1 MIFYRVKIKYYNFDL
16 LGILENQRRESDDT
30 TATLGN
36 SKTALSLDELD
47 KRTGRLS
54 DQTYLSQ
61 FQSMNDEVLL
71 TMLKET
77 KSLHEEADILHY
89 LFETK

>member
-1 MIFYRVKIKYYNFDL
+1 MI
-16 LGILENQRRESDDT
+16 LGILENQRRESDAT
-30 TATLGN
+30 TTLAN
-36 SKTALSLDELD
+36 SKTAISLDELD

-61 FQSMNDEVLL
+61 FQSMNDDVLL